1 MNITDY
7 FEAASISTDKRSKI
21 QFSPIKGLIHL
32 WSRIRMRYDRFLII
46 KTKQGGSLEWIFIG
60 NGVLCNALIYHLP
73 PYWISLNAMDRWE
86 RESSKMERLNR
97 RQPEKD
103 VYQFSHSNGR
113 RIFVSKEAKDSKVI
127 DSKDLWARKEI
138 KLFKKIHDV
147 SFYLQTNLTLWDS
160 MTLYIVWINF
170 FDALEKN

>member
-1 MNITDY
+1 
-7 FEAASISTDKRSKI
+7 
-21 QFSPIKGLIHL
+21 
-32 WSRIRMRYDRFLII
+32 
-46 KTKQGGSLEWIFIG
+46 
-60 NGVLCNALIYHLP
+60 
-73 PYWISLNAMDRWE
+73 MDRWE

-113 RIFVSKEAKDSKVI
+113 RIFVSKKAKDSKII

-138 KLFKKIHDV
+138 KLFKKVHDV